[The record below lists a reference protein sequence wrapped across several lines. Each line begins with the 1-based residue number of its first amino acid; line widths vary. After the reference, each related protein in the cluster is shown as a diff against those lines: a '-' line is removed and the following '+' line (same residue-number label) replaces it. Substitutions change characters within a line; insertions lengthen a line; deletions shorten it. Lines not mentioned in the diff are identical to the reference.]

1 MSTFF
6 MVVIIIVAV
15 LLFIKFTVGFSIFLP
30 VVIVD
35 SQEAVVIDNRLGKD
49 RIMHEGLNYIVPGVE
64 VIVEKVSLKEIT
76 IDPPAQTIVTR
87 DNISILVDVI
97 ASIKIKDVLK
107 AVMGV
112 DNYNDSAI
120 SLVVTSTLDVMG
132 SMNLVDIQ
140 KNIYNISREIKE
152 KMKEDADRWGLE
164 VAQVRIETVTLP
176 DSVKDAMEKE
186 VVAEKERKAKLLHAE
201 AEKESAIKKAEGKK
215 IAAAYEAEA
224 LKHEIDILKTTMPD
238 MDDNKIL
245 EFLTSVTYI
254 HSMKNLSSSDNAKVV
269 VYPAD
274 LQKSMNGFMA
284 MPGLDGNMESKD
296 KSSD

>member
-1 MSTFF
+1 
-6 MVVIIIVAV
+6 
-15 LLFIKFTVGFSIFLP
+15 
-30 VVIVD
+30 
-35 SQEAVVIDNRLGKD
+35 
-49 RIMHEGLNYIVPGVE
+49 
-64 VIVEKVSLKEIT
+64 
-76 IDPPAQTIVTR
+76 
-87 DNISILVDVI
+87 
-97 ASIKIKDVLK
+97 
-107 AVMGV
+107 MGV
-112 DNYNDSAI
+112 DNYKESAI

-152 KMKEDADRWGLE
+152 KMKEDAERWGLE

-186 VVAEKERKAKLLHAE
+186 VVAEKERIAKLLHAE

-224 LKHEIDILKTTMPD
+224 LKHEIDILKESMPH

-274 LQKSMNGFMA
+274 LQKSMNGFMT
-284 MPGLDGNMESKD
+284 MPGLDTDVEKKD

>member
-6 MVVIIIVAV
+6 TIIVIIIAV

-64 VIVEKVSLKEIT
+64 VVVAKVSLKEIT

-87 DNISILVDVI
+87 DNISIIVDVI
-97 ASIKIKDVLK
+97 ASIKIKDILK

-112 DNYNDSAI
+112 DDYNQSAV

-164 VAQVRIETVTLP
+164 VAQVRIETVNLP
-176 DSVKDAMEKE
+176 DSVKEAMEKE

-224 LKHEIDILKTTMPD
+224 LKHEIDILKETMPN
-238 MDDNKIL
+238 MEDNKIL

-274 LQKSMNGFMA
+274 LQKSMNGFMT
-284 MPGLDGNMESKD
+284 MPGLDGNMEK
-296 KSSD
+296 KEKK